1 VRHSPHPTCTLC
13 VSLPTP
19 PSLFVFHS
27 PHHHR
32 PPGCGGRVVLNLL
45 LALPT
50 PLLITLSPCITLC
63 FGSCLHPSLPLVHSS
78 PPSPPSPGCGGRLI
92 FDLVLALLTASPPS
106 RAELLYPSWCVCL
119 CCAACTCPST
129 GLPAAPPRLPLL
141 PSPPSSYAP
150 ALPCAALPCPAL
162 PCPAL
167 PCPALPC
174 PALPCHVLPART
186 LVASRALL
194 LSCHDMT
201 SFVSLCSVLVGSG
214 FATDLRMGGH
224 FRLALGPH
232 CTALRPLPLPAV
244 SPPHCRLPS
253 LLLALTFRALPINP
267 FPSPGLP
274 PTQLLALTSHRAVA
288 LVHISC
294 CDILVLITY
303 FPAGDFSHIPRLSPR
318 PTIFS
323 TPLYLS
329 TSHPTA
335 PHSFLRIYPPFHSSS

>member
-1 VRHSPHPTCTLC
+1 IDRA
-13 VSLPTP
+13 
-19 PSLFVFHS
+19 
-27 PHHHR
+27 
-32 PPGCGGRVVLNLL
+32 VVLFGKHAVVAPVFIGT
-45 LALPT
+45 LA
-50 PLLITLSPCITLC
+50 
-63 FGSCLHPSLPLVHSS
+63 
-78 PPSPPSPGCGGRLI
+78 GCGGRLI

-106 RAELLYPSWCVCL
+106 RAELLYPSWLSRSACIMALGYTLAVHW
-119 CCAACTCPST
+119 AACCTSQ
-129 GLPAAPPRLPLL
+129 AAFAAIASLL
-141 PSPPSSYAP
+141 VCSCP
-150 ALPCAALPCPAL
+150 ALRCPALPCPAL

-174 PALPCHVLPART
+174 PALPCPALPCPPCSYARCFPG
-186 LVASRALL
+186 A
-194 LSCHDMT
+194 
-201 SFVSLCSVLVGSG
+201 
-214 FATDLRMGGH
+214 RMGGH